1 MERLPYSPRW
11 LLLVGRNEE
20 AFAVMEQFDRSG
32 VEREKAEL
40 LARQES
46 ETSDATLRETFRDS
60 TTRWR
65 TILAIFL
72 MGMQVRGST
81 RGTGRAAT
89 LADFG
94 HFSQQLSGI
103 DAVLYFAPLI
113 FQQAGLNSRNASFLA
128 SGITGI
134 VLVV

>member
-1 MERLPYSPRW
+1 MERLPYSPQW

-46 ETSDATLRETFRDS
+46 ERSDATLRETFRDS

-72 MGMQVRGST
+72 MGM
-81 RGTGRAAT
+81 
-89 LADFG
+89 
-94 HFSQQLSGI
+94 QQLSGI